1 MRRRLLALLA
11 TLALSAGTLALA
23 TEPGAA
29 SGPRP
34 FGRDCQS
41 TLGVRW
47 CPANGQKVKSW
58 DGTPLDADVTL
69 PPTGTGPWPTILL
82 LHGLGGDKSQLEPNA
97 PQQTGVAPRILPSR
111 YHYNNLYYARRGYA
125 VISYT
130 TRGFGESC
138 GGNGTPAAWLQTGVC
153 AKGFIRLADQRYE
166 ARDSQTLLGM
176 LADQGITKPTK
187 IGVTG
192 FSYGGG
198 MAAQL
203 AHLRNK
209 VRLPD
214 GRFVPWRS
222 PRGKSMA
229 IGAAYGQWLWTDMLN
244 ALTPN
249 GRYLDFDNRTIYSSK
264 APDGVMVQSYLRA
277 LYGLAATEGYL
288 AQPRTPLPGLP
299 DTTQWDLTT
308 AIAQLELGE
317 PYSAGLRDTLA
328 KIRKYHGS
336 LDIPGQPAPMLLES
350 GWNDDLF
357 PPAESIRMYK
367 RTRAAYPKA
376 YVAMLLGDLGHGRDF
391 NKQRV
396 SEAFND
402 LASGFFDRH
411 LRGKATG
418 PAQHSVTIYT
428 TTCPKSALDRG
439 PYRSAGWASAHPGR
453 WRFGTAAAQ
462 TIDSTGGNPLT
473 GNHYDP
479 IPQTNPLGTGEP
491 CKSIPVER
499 SAGTAVYQRKVTE
512 AFTMMGLPTIRMQV
526 ATTGRYGQVAG
537 RLWDVAPDGTQR
549 LITRGVYRLTPGQQ
563 GQVTFQLHGNAY
575 RFHAG
580 HIVKLELAPSDAPY
594 YRASNGTF
602 KVVVTGASVALPT
615 REPRP

>member
-1 MRRRLLALLA
+1 MRRRLLVVLSCLA
-11 TLALSAGTLALA
+11 VVLTGIAVQQPSVAAAG
-23 TEPGAA
+23 PQ
-29 SGPRP
+29 P
-34 FGRDCQS
+34 FGRTCES

-47 CPANGQKVKSW
+47 CPANGRMVKSF

-125 VISYT
+125 VLSYS
-130 TRGFGESC
+130 TRGFGDSC
-138 GGNGTPAAWLQTGVC
+138 GGNGTPAAWLQTGAC
-153 AKGFIRLADQRYE
+153 AKGFIRIADQRYE
-166 ARDSQTLLGM
+166 ARDSQTLLGI
-176 LADQGITKPTK
+176 LADQGITRPTK

-222 PRGKSMA
+222 RGGKAMA
-229 IGAAYGQWLWTDMLN
+229 IGAAYGQWLWTDLL
-244 ALTPN
+244 ASLTPN
-249 GRYLDFDNRTIYSSK
+249 GRYLDFDDRTIYSSK

-277 LYGLAATEGYL
+277 LYGLAASEGYL
-288 AQPRTPLPGLP
+288 AKP
-299 DTTQWDLTT
+299 DGSEWDLTT
-308 AIAQLELGE
+308 AIAQVEQGE
-317 PYSAGLRDTLA
+317 PYGAALRSTLA
-328 KIRKYHGS
+328 KLRRYHGS

-376 YVAMLLGDLGHGRDF
+376 YVAMLLGDLGHGRDL

-402 LASGFFDRH
+402 LASAFFDRH
-411 LRGKATG
+411 LRGMDTG
-418 PAQHSVTIYT
+418 PRNHSVTVFT
-428 TTCPKSALDRG
+428 TTCPASAPDAG
-439 PYRSAGWASAHPGR
+439 PYRSASWNAAHPGR
-453 WRFGTAAAQ
+453 WRLGSTTARR
-462 TIDSTGGNPLT
+462 IDSAGGNPTT
-473 GNHYDP
+473 GLNYDP

-491 CKSIPVER
+491 CKSIAAETSR
-499 SAGTAVYQRKVTE
+499 GTAVYQRKVTRS
-512 AFTMMGLPTIRMQV
+512 FTMMGLPTIRMHV
-526 ATTGRYGQVAG
+526 DTTGPHGQVNG

-549 LITRGVYRLTPGQQ
+549 LVTRGVYRLLPDQRGWM
-563 GQVTFQLHGNAY
+563 TFQLHGNAY
-575 RFHAG
+575 RFVAG
-580 HIVKLELAPSDAPY
+580 HTVKLELAPSDAPY
-594 YRASNGTF
+594 YRASNGRF
-602 KVVVTGASVALPT
+602 EVVVTGTTIALPT
-615 REPRP
+615 RELNP